1 MKQIE
6 EVKMPSRAK
15 LLVLIPVGII
25 ALSILLSS
33 VAIVPAGHR
42 GVLMKWGAVVQ
53 IPLGEGLHFI
63 TPIYEKVEPMDVRT
77 QKYQYD
83 ADAASKD
90 LQSVISTIAVNYHI
104 DPSQASLIYQT
115 IGKDY
120 QDRVIAPAIEE
131 SVKASTARFTSEELI
146 TKREDAKSSIKEEVE
161 GRLEQYYM
169 IVETVSIVNF
179 KFSPQFDAAIESK
192 VTAEQNALTAQRKLE
207 QIKFEADQKRAEAQG
222 EADAKLAVATAEAKS
237 IEIQGEALR
246 KNPEVIQLKAIQ
258 TWNGALPNIMLGGGT
273 VPFINIPTG
282 S

>member
-1 MKQIE
+1 MRQIE
-6 EVKMPSRAK
+6 TAKVPSRLK

-25 ALSILLSS
+25 VLSILLSS
-33 VAIVPAGHR
+33 VVIVPAGHR

-53 IPLGEGLHFI
+53 MPLDEGLHFI
-63 TPIYEKVEPMDVRT
+63 TPIYEKVESMDVRT

-83 ADAASKD
+83 ADSASKD

-104 DPSQASLIYQT
+104 DPSQVSVIYQT
-115 IGKDY
+115 IGKEY

-131 SVKASTARFTSEELI
+131 SVKASTARYTSEELI
-146 TKREDAKSSIKEEVE
+146 TKREDAKSDIKEEVE
-161 GRLEQYYM
+161 GRLQQYHM

-258 TWNGALPNIMLGGGT
+258 QWNGALPTYMLGGGT
-273 VPFINIPTG
+273 VPFIQIPTG
-282 S
+282 G